1 MRLNQFLARG
11 AGGSRRE
18 ADGWIRDGRV
28 LVNGA
33 PPNGMG
39 VDIDPARD
47 RVTLDGA
54 PVHLPEAHRY
64 LAYHKP
70 AGFLVSRKS
79 QGGKRTIFD
88 VLGARI
94 RGLHTIGRLDHESEG
109 LLLLTDDG
117 DLSEA
122 LLHPRT
128 GLLRR
133 YRLWVTPVP
142 DPSALRLLAAGTEV
156 EGVHVAPVLVEHE
169 GVDHGRGVIVIDLG
183 EGRKREARMLARA
196 AGLDVTRLLRIR
208 FGPIQLGTLRAGT
221 IRALTE
227 AEIDALRRIAFPRG
241 RRDATLR
248 RRSHHGAERRDPDG
262 PAGSR
267 FDPK

>member
-39 VDIDPARD
+39 VDVDPAQD
-47 RVTLDGA
+47 RVTLDGS
-54 PVHLPEAHRY
+54 PVHLPQAHRY
-64 LAYHKP
+64 VAYHKP
-70 AGFLVSRKS
+70 AGLLVSRRS
-79 QGGKRTIFD
+79 QGGKRTIFES
-88 VLGARI
+88 LGARV

-128 GLLRR
+128 GLVRR
-133 YRLWVTPVP
+133 YRVWVTPVP
-142 DPSALRLLAAGTEV
+142 GPDALRLLIEGTEV
-156 EGVHVAPVLVEHE
+156 EGVHVAPIHVEHE
-169 GVDHGRGVIVIDLG
+169 GVDRGRGVIVLDLG
-183 EGRKREARMLARA
+183 EGRKREARQLARA
-196 AGLDVTRLLRIR
+196 AGLSVTRLLRIR
-208 FGPIQLGTLRAGT
+208 FGPIQLGTLRAGMP
-221 IRALTE
+221 RALTE
-227 AEIDALRRIAFPRG
+227 AEIDALHRIAFRRG
-241 RRDATLR
+241 GSDATLR
-248 RRSHHGAERRDPDG
+248 
-262 PAGSR
+262 
-267 FDPK
+267 

>member
-39 VDIDPARD
+39 VDIDPAHD
-47 RVTLDGA
+47 RVTLNGA
-54 PVHLPEAHRY
+54 PVHLPKAHRY

-79 QGGKRTIFD
+79 QGGKTTVFD
-88 VLGARI
+88 SLGARV

-128 GLLRR
+128 GLIRR

-142 DPSALRLLAAGTEV
+142 DPSALRRLAEGTEV

-169 GVDHGRGVIVIDLG
+169 GVDRGRGVILIDLG
-183 EGRKREARMLARA
+183 EGRKREARRLAEA
-196 AGLDVTRLLRIR
+196 AGLEVTRLVRFR
-208 FGPIQLGTLRAGT
+208 FGPVHLGTLRAGMV
-221 IRALTE
+221 RALTE
-227 AEIDALRRIAFPRG
+227 AEIKALLRIAFPRG

-248 RRSHHGAERRDPDG
+248 HRSSSGAERRDPDG

>member
-39 VDIDPARD
+39 VDVDPAQD
-47 RVTLDGA
+47 RVTLDGS
-54 PVHLPEAHRY
+54 PVRLPEAHRY
-64 LAYHKP
+64 VAYHKP
-70 AGFLVSRKS
+70 AGLLVSRRS
-79 QGGKRTIFD
+79 QGGKRTIYES
-88 VLGARI
+88 LGARI

-128 GLLRR
+128 GLVRR

-142 DPSALRLLAAGTEV
+142 DPSALRRLMEGTEV
-156 EGVHVAPVLVEHE
+156 EGVHVAPIHVEHE
-169 GVDHGRGVIVIDLG
+169 GVDRGRGVIILDLG
-183 EGRKREARMLARA
+183 EGRKREARRLAQD
-196 AGLDVTRLLRIR
+196 AGLGVTRLVRIR
-208 FGPIQLGTLRAGT
+208 FGPIQLGTLRPGML
-221 IRALTE
+221 RALTE
-227 AEIDALRRIAFPRG
+227 AEIDALRRIAFRPG
-241 RRDATLR
+241 GRDATLR
-248 RRSHHGAERRDPDG
+248 
-262 PAGSR
+262 
-267 FDPK
+267 

>member
-28 LVNGA
+28 LVNGS

-39 VDIDPARD
+39 VDVDPAQD

-54 PVHLPEAHRY
+54 PVHLPAAHRY
-64 LAYHKP
+64 VAYHKP
-70 AGFLVSRKS
+70 AGLLVSRRS
-79 QGGKRTIFD
+79 QGGKRTIFES
-88 VLGARI
+88 LGARV

-128 GLLRR
+128 GLVRR

-142 DPSALRLLAAGTEV
+142 DPSALRLLIEGTEV
-156 EGVHVAPVLVEHE
+156 EGVHVAPIHVEHE
-169 GVDHGRGVIVIDLG
+169 GKDRGRGVIVMDLG
-183 EGRKREARMLARA
+183 EGRKREARRLAQA
-196 AGLDVTRLLRIR
+196 AGLDVTRLVRIR
-208 FGPIQLGTLRAGT
+208 FGPIQLGTLRAGML
-221 IRALTE
+221 RALTE
-227 AEIDALRRIAFPRG
+227 AEIDALRRIAFRPG
-241 RRDATLR
+241 GHDATLR
-248 RRSHHGAERRDPDG
+248 
-262 PAGSR
+262 
-267 FDPK
+267 

>member
-39 VDIDPARD
+39 VDVDPTHD

-54 PVHLPEAHRY
+54 AVRLPEAHRY
-64 LAYHKP
+64 VAYHKP
-70 AGFLVSRKS
+70 AGLLVSRRS
-79 QGGKRTIFD
+79 QGGKRTIFES
-88 VLGARI
+88 LGARAA
-94 RGLHTIGRLDHESEG
+94 GLHTVGRLDHESEG

-128 GLLRR
+128 GLVRR

-142 DPSALRLLAAGTEV
+142 NPDALRLLIEGTEV
-156 EGVHVAPVLVEHE
+156 EGVHVAPIHVEHE
-169 GVDHGRGVIVIDLG
+169 GVDRGRGVVVLDLG
-183 EGRKREARMLARA
+183 EGRKREARQLARA
-196 AGLDVTRLLRIR
+196 AGLSVTRLLRIR
-208 FGPIQLGTLRAGT
+208 FGPIQLGALRPGML
-221 IRALTE
+221 RALTE
-227 AEIDALRRIAFPRG
+227 AEIDALRRIAFRQG
-241 RRDATLR
+241 GRDATLR
-248 RRSHHGAERRDPDG
+248 
-262 PAGSR
+262 
-267 FDPK
+267 